1 MDSPGQ
7 MGAPFSEGKQGVCL
21 WSRVEAD
28 PPLAASIPA
37 ASTLYVPSLKGWS
50 ARQFPGS
57 ARRPV

>member
-28 PPLAASIPA
+28 PPLTASNPA
-37 ASTLYVPSLKGWS
+37 ASTGTTFTVTLPTAM
-50 ARQFPGS
+50 ARQS
-57 ARRPV
+57 TR